1 MRISKNFTLEE
12 VIKSNTAK
20 RLGIDN
26 TPNEIILDNL
36 KVLVERIAQPTRDF
50 MGRSITINSGYRCY
64 KLNKAIGGAKYSDHM
79 EGRALDL
86 DCHSV
91 ELNKKMFD
99 FIKDNL
105 EFDKLI
111 WEYGGKWVHVSYGN
125 GNRKKIFSIG

>member
-12 VIKSNTAK
+12 VIKSNTAD
-20 RLGIDN
+20 RLKIDN
-26 TPNEIILDNL
+26 TPDESILKNL
-36 KVLVERIAQPTRDF
+36 QRIVINIAQPVRDF
-50 MGRSITINSGYRCY
+50 MGRSVNINSGYRCPE
-64 KLNKAIGGAKYSDHM
+64 LNKAIGGASKSDHM
-79 EGRALDL
+79 DGNALDL

-99 FIKDNL
+99 FIKYNL